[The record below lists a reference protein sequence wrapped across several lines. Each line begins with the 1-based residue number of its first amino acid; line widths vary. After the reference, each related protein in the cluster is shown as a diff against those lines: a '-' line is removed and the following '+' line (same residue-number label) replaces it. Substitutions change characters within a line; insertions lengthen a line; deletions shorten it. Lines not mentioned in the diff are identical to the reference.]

1 MLYVGSVHV
10 EPKHVRSHG
19 PTAAIVLGVLIAAA
33 EGCPVV
39 VSKSAL
45 GRACGVHRTAVTR
58 ALDRLTR
65 DGAVKVDRTRRLNRL
80 VIHVLAATAN
90 RRSPNGAEQQSP
102 TIGRS
107 KVGRRL
113 DGIRALLDAVG

>member
-1 MLYVGSVHV
+1 MQV
-10 EPKHVRSHG
+10 EPDHVRSHG
-19 PTAAIVLGVLIAAA
+19 STAAIVLAVLIAST
-33 EGCPVV
+33 EGFPVV
-39 VSKSAL
+39 VSKTAL
-45 GRACGVHRTAVTR
+45 GRACGVHRTAVSR

-80 VIHVLAATAN
+80 VIHVLAATAD
-90 RRSPNGAEQQSP
+90 RRSLAGAEQHRP

-113 DGIRALLDAVG
+113 DGLRALLDAVG